1 MSRIAKRKWSMS
13 IEWAANYV
21 YINSCKPVLK
31 AKFYSRFVSDFGVG
45 DVGSSVLGLSICN
58 VGVVSL
64 IETWVGV
71 ASNMVVSEALRWLM
85 VLREGKRAFV
95 LGLIPGAL
103 FPPLTLRKGEG
114 AGEIGPTGG
123 L

>member
-1 MSRIAKRKWSMS
+1 
-13 IEWAANYV
+13 V
-21 YINSCKPVLK
+21 YISSCKPVLK

-64 IETWVGV
+64 IETWVVV
-71 ASNMVVSEALRWLM
+71 AGNMVVYEALRWSM
-85 VLREGKRAFV
+85 VMRKGKRAFV
-95 LGLIPGAL
+95 PGLIPGAL
-103 FPPLTLRKGEG
+103 FPPCSLRKGEG
-114 AGEIGPTGG
+114 AGEIGSTGG